1 MTGGAGSGDA
11 TTPCWCQA
19 GDEVPGWDR
28 SGLGPRDEPGDEPG
42 DGLVVHVV
50 GLGSA
55 VVVGEPVP
63 GTVREGGEPGIV
75 RRPIVG
81 GVVFDV
87 EGAELGIGYEVAFFG
102 DPHGS
107 ALG

>member
-1 MTGGAGSGDA
+1 MQEGTRVPVSLPVGYNRICSAA
-11 TTPCWCQA
+11 TFHELGEA
-19 GDEVPGWDR
+19 VPGWGCG
-28 SGLGPRDEPGDEPG
+28 SGLGLRGQPG
-42 DGLVVHVV
+42 DGRVVDGA

-75 RRPIVG
+75 RRPVVG
-81 GVVFDV
+81 GVVFEV

-102 DPHGS
+102 
-107 ALG
+107 